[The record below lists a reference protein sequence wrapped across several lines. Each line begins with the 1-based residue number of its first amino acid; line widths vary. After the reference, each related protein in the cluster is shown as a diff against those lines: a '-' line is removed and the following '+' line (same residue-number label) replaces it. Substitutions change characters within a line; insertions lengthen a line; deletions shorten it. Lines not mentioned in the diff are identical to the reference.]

1 MYSRLFLKVREE
13 LGLSYQVGS
22 IYVPFIGSSFI
33 CAYAGFSYPFFEE
46 IIQIFRK
53 EFNNLVYMSAT
64 EFEETKNYTLG
75 MYLSRFETVYSLSS
89 MISFYERIGLG
100 WEFPFKYQELIQG
113 MSLEEALSI
122 YSKHKGEG
130 ETLGAVVSSQIK
142 K

>member
-1 MYSRLFLKVREE
+1 
-13 LGLSYQVGS
+13 
-22 IYVPFIGSSFI
+22 
-33 CAYAGFSYPFFEE
+33 
-46 IIQIFRK
+46 
-53 EFNNLVYMSAT
+53 
-64 EFEETKNYTLG
+64 

-113 MSLEEALSI
+113 MSLEEALNI